1 MSDLV
6 HLSATDGLQLMRAR
20 QLSPVE
26 WLDALLAHVD
36 GCEPHVNAV
45 VDRRDDEARAEAAA
59 AAARYARGQ
68 ARPLDGVPVAAKE
81 EQPMRGRPWRQGSLT
96 LRDTI
101 ATDDHPIIER
111 IQQAGGVVHVRTA
124 TPEFSCAGFCHSR
137 LWGITRNPWN
147 LQYSPGGSSGGTGA
161 ALAAG
166 YAPLGTGSDIGGS
179 IRIPASF
186 SGVVGFKPP
195 FGRVPAMPP
204 YNLDQY
210 CHDGPMARTVADVAL
225 LENVIAGPHPIDQA
239 ALRFPPHLPESP
251 EQVAG
256 LRVALCV
263 RLGDWPL
270 APEVERNT
278 RRAAELL
285 AVAGAHVDEVQLPWT
300 VQAVWQAAQAHFAAI
315 MGSGIA
321 SEVGTSGELL
331 CDYTVAFA
339 ETMRSDLDY
348 YHGMDAEGS
357 LWRPLGELFERYDAL
372 LCPTMAVDGF
382 VAGEPYV
389 DGGIDIGDG
398 HVDLHIL
405 GAMTLPFN
413 LFSRCPVLSVPSGLA
428 ANGVPTGVQ
437 VVGRTYD
444 DVTAFRVASGLEGM
458 LVAEGIGFG
467 SPSWRPP
474 TLR

>member
-6 HLSATDGLQLMRAR
+6 HLSATDGLRLMRAG

-36 GCEPHVNAV
+36 ACEPHVNAV

-59 AAARYARGQ
+59 AADRYARGE
-68 ARPLDGVPVAAKE
+68 ALPLDGVPVAAKE
-81 EQPMRGRPWRQGSLT
+81 EQPMRGRSWQQGSLT
-96 LRDTI
+96 LRDTV
-101 ATDDHPIIER
+101 ATEDHPIIER

-137 LWGITRNPWN
+137 LWGVTRNPWN
-147 LQYSPGGSSGGTGA
+147 LHYSPGGSSGGTGA

-210 CHDGPMARTVADVAL
+210 CHDGPMARTVADLAVL
-225 LENVIAGPHPIDQA
+225 QNVIAGPHPMDQA
-239 ALRFPPHLPESP
+239 ALRFPPHLPATP
-251 EQVAG
+251 EPVSG
-256 LRVALCV
+256 LRVAMCM

-270 APEVERNT
+270 APEVEGNT
-278 RRAAELL
+278 RRAAEAL
-285 AVAGAHVDEVQLPWT
+285 AAAGAAVDEVQLPWT
-300 VQAVWQAAQAHFAAI
+300 IDAIWRAAQAHFAAI
-315 MGSGIA
+315 MGSGIGD
-321 SEVGTSGELL
+321 EVRRSGEQL

-339 ETMRSDLDY
+339 ATMRSELDY
-348 YHGMDAEGS
+348 YHGMEAEDA
-357 LWRPLGELFERYDAL
+357 LWRPLGELFDRYDAL

-382 VAGEPYV
+382 VAGEPYLAA
-389 DGGIDIGDG
+389 GIDIGDG
-398 HVDLHIL
+398 HVDQHIK

-413 LFSRCPVLSVPSGLA
+413 IFSRCPVLSVPSGLA

-444 DVTAFRVASGLEGM
+444 DITAFRVASALESALAAQG
-458 LVAEGIGFG
+458 VGFA
-467 SPSWRPP
+467 SPSWGPP
-474 TLR
+474 ALH